1 MHESQLM
8 NMIIDQ
14 NCRLRPKN
22 RKTKPMGKPSG
33 EKTDEE
39 KTDAS
44 VVHVGSVA
52 AGDSDKT
59 D

>member
-1 MHESQLM
+1 MHESRLM

-14 NCRLRPKN
+14 DYRLRPKS

-39 KTDAS
+39 KADSS
-44 VVHVGSVA
+44 VVRVGSVV